1 MATVNVGVDI
11 GQKRDA
17 TAVAVAELE
26 YREREVRRE
35 DHWLVRHLER
45 LPLGTPYPQVADRLS
60 EIVENVR
67 KQENTVY
74 ETDALGGRW
83 RRTERPQVS
92 AVYADATGVGQP
104 VVDELRARGLP
115 VTACY
120 FTHGDRRTVEGH
132 TTVKI
137 GKAWLVSR
145 LQALAQSKRIHLPR
159 TPEALAMERE
169 LMDYEI
175 RIGPDANDRY
185 GAFKVGSHDDLVT
198 ALGLAV
204 QAEPFNVLIARV

>member
-1 MATVNVGVDI
+1 MSMLAP
-11 GQKRDA
+11 
-17 TAVAVAELE
+17 
-26 YREREVRRE
+26 RRRSASRIWLALSQFHCVPSE
-35 DHWLVRHLER
+35 D
-45 LPLGTPYPQVADRLS
+45 LS
-60 EIVENVR
+60 CGSR
-67 KQENTVY
+67 
-74 ETDALGGRW
+74 
-83 RRTERPQVS
+83 
-92 AVYADATGVGQP
+92 
-104 VVDELRARGLP
+104 
-115 VTACY
+115 ACY

-132 TTVKI
+132 ATVKI